1 MIFFSTKALFR
12 ICSNFD
18 LMRKRSKKPPKFKP
32 ETSQGFKPYQ
42 RPGETEANRIHRHLT
57 VSAVLAVKTKVDYVA
72 A

>member
-1 MIFFSTKALFR
+1 
-12 ICSNFD
+12 
-18 LMRKRSKKPPKFKP
+18 MRKRSKKQTKFKL

>member
-1 MIFFSTKALFR
+1 
-12 ICSNFD
+12 
-18 LMRKRSKKPPKFKP
+18 MRKRSKKNKTKFKP